1 MARVQEVPTNS
12 QLLELNNEDSQDD
25 PGWYVLKE
33 IEARLLRPG
42 TVATPCSGFVTI
54 GDARLQLQ
62 PVPHRPTDGK
72 TDRQTDRRTETQPQ
86 RRTNSQTQRQTDR
99 QSHGRTDVQNNLVFG
114 PITGAC
120 AAAIHKEFAV
130 CPPHI
135 RRK

>member
-33 IEARLLRPG
+33 IEAGLLGPG

-72 TDRQTDRRTETQPQ
+72 TDRQTDRQTDGLKHSHKDGRTVKH
-86 RRTNSQTQRQTDR
+86 RGRQTG
-99 QSHGRTDVQNNLVFG
+99 SRTDGQTCK
-114 PITGAC
+114 IT
-120 AAAIHKEFAV
+120 
-130 CPPHI
+130 
-135 RRK
+135 